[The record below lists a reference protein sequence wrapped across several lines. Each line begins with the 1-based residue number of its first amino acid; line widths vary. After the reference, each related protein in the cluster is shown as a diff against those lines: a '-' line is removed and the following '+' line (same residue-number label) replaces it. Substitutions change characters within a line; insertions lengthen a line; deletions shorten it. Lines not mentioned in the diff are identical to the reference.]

1 MEFPVKKTELSY
13 SLDPDRIQVGV
24 SVVPCTSKAV
34 QQVLDAIEEAWT
46 RAIRMPLRTNAG
58 TRRLRPC
65 LRLRHRPSHSLSG
78 RNGRNRRV
86 VSSESMVDETVVGV
100 CVSPQLQWDA
110 ARESSRRRAV
120 GKSQFEF
127 A

>member
-1 MEFPVKKTELSY
+1 MEIPCQKTELSY
-13 SLDPDRIQVGV
+13 SLDPDRIQVGE

-65 LRLRHRPSHSLSG
+65 LRLRH
-78 RNGRNRRV
+78 
-86 VSSESMVDETVVGV
+86 
-100 CVSPQLQWDA
+100 
-110 ARESSRRRAV
+110 
-120 GKSQFEF
+120 
-127 A
+127 